1 MLEEVTEIRNTILQ
15 IFFLFVYCSEF
26 PFHPNYPV
34 MITGDQNAS
43 HSNEIRE
50 LEELCF
56 LPTPHCPQS
65 TGARPAA
72 VLGPTKC

>member
-1 MLEEVTEIRNTILQ
+1 MLEEVTELRNTILQ

-50 LEELCF
+50 LEANSAS
-56 LPTPHCPQS
+56 TPEFWGQLQLS
-65 TGARPAA
+65 
-72 VLGPTKC
+72 